1 MKRAFQIFKRDMRR
15 LVRNPIAMIVV
26 AGVCLLP
33 SLYAWFN
40 IAANMDPYGNT
51 GSVQIAVANL
61 DQGTDNELT
70 GALNAGEEVVRQ
82 LKENHDLGWK
92 FVGKEKAVDG
102 VKSGK
107 YYAAIVIPEDFS
119 ESLTSVLTG
128 TIEQPKFIYYL
139 NEKKNAIAPKITDS
153 GATAVQ
159 SQVNEAFVA
168 AASEAVSEIFQ
179 TSAADAAGNL
189 DALQS
194 SVVSD
199 IQKVSDNIKSYQQV
213 LAEFQATFQDSDAR
227 IRDVQTVMDQVK
239 NAASS
244 GAAALDA
251 GTVALQAGRGS
262 VSDLSSAISGTLT
275 EGENLLSDIASSA
288 GTDLGS
294 LNEKIQSV
302 SGKVDSAMESIQSV
316 IRLNEKI
323 IELLAQLDGK
333 IPGNPAADLIA
344 QLQAEN
350 QRHQE
355 LLNSLQAGNAGIGN
369 TSQTV
374 TDTAQKIGSL
384 VRENQQQLRG
394 IKQGF
399 EQNVLPGLNAS
410 LDSFGTLSGKLSG
423 VLSGVDPLAEQTKG
437 ILENLN
443 TSLNDSKAA
452 LESTGNSLQ
461 KVQEKLDSVAADL
474 NALRNSQSYQEF
486 LNMTGLDSEE
496 VSDFMSSPVKLKTE
510 SLYPVKN
517 YGSAMTPF
525 YTNLAIWVGGIVLIA
540 IFKLEAD
547 KDQIVPKFTAVQ
559 SYFGRWLLYVVMGLI
574 QALIIC
580 VGDLLLLGVQC
591 KAPLAFI
598 VAGLF
603 TSFVYVNIIYA
614 LSISFKH
621 IGKALSVIL
630 VIVQIPGSA
639 GTYPIEMTPAFF
651 QKLHP
656 LLPFTYGINAM
667 REAVAGIYGSHYAEN
682 LLCLAVYVPIA
693 LLIGLVVRPWL
704 LNLNHMFDQ
713 KLRETELMICEEE
726 GMTKERYRMRA
737 VVSVLADK
745 KAFRE
750 EMYQK
755 AERFEKNYKKRIRRG
770 FLAILIIPLIFLIL
784 MFSISSKMVFLVLW
798 ITSIIVIAVYLI
810 CVEYLHESL
819 KRSLKMSR
827 MSQEELLE
835 TLRKRKEQ
843 EEEEEA

>member
-1 MKRAFQIFKRDMRR
+1 MKRAFQILKRDMRR
-15 LVRNPIAMIVV
+15 LAHNPIAMIVV

-51 GSVQIAVANL
+51 GAVQIAVANL
-61 DQGTDNELT
+61 DKGTENELT
-70 GALNAGEEVVRQ
+70 GSLNAGEEIVDQ

-92 FVGKEKAVDG
+92 FVKKEEAVDG

-128 TIEQPKFIYYL
+128 TIEQPKFTYYL

-159 SQVNEAFVA
+159 SQVNEAFVS
-168 AASEAVSEIFQ
+168 AASEAVSEIFKD
-179 TSAADAAGNL
+179 SIADAAGNL
-189 DALQS
+189 DSLQEN
-194 SVVSD
+194 VVSD
-199 IQKVSDNIKSYQQV
+199 IQKVSDNIASYQQI
-213 LAEFQATFQDSDAR
+213 LSEFQATFQDSDAQ
-227 IRDVQTVMDQVK
+227 IKEVQSAMDQVK
-239 NAASS
+239 SAASS

-251 GTVALQAGRGS
+251 GASALQAGRNS
-262 VSDLSSAISGTLT
+262 VSSFSSALSGTLT
-275 EGENLLSDIASSA
+275 DGENLLSDIGNSA
-288 GTDLGS
+288 GADLGS

-302 SGKVDSAMESIQSV
+302 NGKVDSAMSSINSV
-316 IRLNEKI
+316 IQLNEKI
-323 IELLAQLDGK
+323 IDLLSQLDSA
-333 IPGNPAADLIA
+333 IPGSPASDLIA

-369 TSQTV
+369 AAQTA
-374 TDTAQKIGSL
+374 TDTAQQIGSL
-384 VRENQQQLRG
+384 VKENQQQLRG
-394 IKQGF
+394 IKGGF
-399 EQNVLPGLNAS
+399 EQNVLPGLNTS
-410 LDSFGTLSGKLSG
+410 LDSFGQLSGKLSG
-423 VLSGVDPLAEQTKG
+423 VLSGVDPLVDQTKG
-437 ILENLN
+437 ILDNLN
-443 TSLNDSKAA
+443 TSLNDSKTA
-452 LESTGNSLQ
+452 LESTGNALQ
-461 KVQEKLDSVAADL
+461 KVQEKLNSVTADL
-474 NALRNSQSYQEF
+474 NALRSSQSYQDF
-486 LNMTGLDSEE
+486 LNLTGLDSEA
-496 VSDFMSSPVKLKTE
+496 VSEFMSAPVALKTE
-510 SLYPVKN
+510 SFYPVKN

-540 IFKLEAD
+540 IFKLESD
-547 KDQIVPKFTAVQ
+547 KDEVVPKFTAVQ
-559 SYFGRWLLYVVMGLI
+559 SYFGRWMLYVVMGLI
-574 QALIIC
+574 QSLIIC

-591 KAPLAFI
+591 KSPAAFI
-598 VAGLF
+598 FAGLF

-614 LSISFKH
+614 LSITFKH
-621 IGKALSVIL
+621 IGKAVSVIL
-630 VIVQIPGSA
+630 VIIQIPGSA

-667 REAVAGIYGSHYAEN
+667 REAVAGIYGFHYAEN

-693 LLIGLVVRPWL
+693 LLIGVVVRPWL

-713 KLRETELMICEEE
+713 KLGETELMICEEE
-726 GMTKERYRMRA
+726 GLTKERFRMTA
-737 VVSVLADK
+737 VVSALADK
-745 KAFRE
+745 KTFRE
-750 EMYQK
+750 EMYQR
-755 AERFEKNYKKRIRRG
+755 AERFERNYKKRIRRG
-770 FLAILIIPLIFLIL
+770 FAAILIIPLIFLIL

-798 ITSIIVIAVYLI
+798 ITSIIVIALYLI

-819 KRSLKMSR
+819 KRRLKVSR

-843 EEEEEA
+843 EEEEA